1 MKASNRT
8 IAYVLTR
15 VATFL
20 EVAGEDRF
28 KFLAYRR
35 AGRTIGR
42 LEEPLHQTLEAGGEL
57 PDLPGIGRSISAAID
72 AIIKTGTTPL
82 LTELE
87 LRIPPP
93 VIELI
98 RIRGLGASKVGDLMR
113 AGVDSID
120 KLAAAVDDGSLA
132 AMHGMGHRSADR
144 IRRSLGEYLAHRGRF
159 LRHVVTDRL
168 AAISEHLESSDLCT
182 RVHPAG
188 SVRRGRESAG
198 DLDILVVSDEP
209 EEVLNFLATWDD
221 AISATRVSSSHSQI
235 ATIEGLQIEVYVA
248 PPESAG
254 NALALLSGSGDHL
267 EQVLALRP
275 GGRVENGV
283 VFAGNSPALAA
294 TEKEFY
300 DRFGLPLIPPELRE
314 GRGEVEAAQAG
325 RLPRLLEPGDLRGD
339 LHMHTPHSDGL
350 NSMHELA
357 QRAQEKGYEYIA
369 FADHTQNVA
378 IANGMTAERTRIYL
392 QEIERIN
399 AETIGIELLKGIEV
413 DILKDGTLDLPDE
426 LLRQMDVVIA
436 SVHSHFNLSEREMT
450 TRVLRAMDSRFVTT
464 IGHPTCRLVGSRS
477 CIPLDMEQIF
487 AGARDTGTLLE
498 LNANPERLDL
508 NDLHCRKAQEM
519 GILVAISTDAHRTEQ
534 LDNMQF
540 GVTQARR
547 GWLEPGDVANTR
559 SLTELRKVLH
569 RKR

>member
-8 IAYVLTR
+8 ISYVLNR

-28 KFLAYRR
+28 RFLAYRR

-42 LEEPLHQTLEAGGEL
+42 LEEPVHLLLEAGQEL
-57 PDLPGIGRSISAAID
+57 PDLPGIGRSLTAAID
-72 AIIKTGTTPL
+72 SIIKTGTTPL
-82 LTELE
+82 LVEME
-87 LRIPPP
+87 HRIPPP

-98 RIRGLGASKVGDLMR
+98 RIRGLGAGKVGDLMR
-113 AGVDSID
+113 AGIDSID
-120 KLAAAVDDGSLA
+120 QLAAAVDDGRLA
-132 AMHGMGHRSADR
+132 ELHGMGHRTVDR

-159 LRHVVTDRL
+159 LRHVVTDRV
-168 AAISEHLESSDLCT
+168 AAISEHLESSGLCT
-182 RVHPAG
+182 AVHPAG

-198 DLDILVVSDEP
+198 DVDILAVTDKP
-209 EEVLNFLATWDD
+209 EKVLRFIASWED
-221 AISATRVSSSHSQI
+221 AISVTRASPSHGQI
-235 ATIEGLQIEVYVA
+235 ATVEGLQVEVYVA
-248 PPESAG
+248 PPDSAG
-254 NALALLSGSGDHL
+254 SALALLTASADHL
-267 EQVLALRP
+267 EQVLALTP
-275 GGRVENGV
+275 TGRVENGV
-283 VFAGNSPALAA
+283 VFAGDHPVLVA
-294 TEKEFY
+294 TEEEFY
-300 DRFGLPLIPPELRE
+300 ARFGLPLIPPELRE
-314 GRGEVEAAQAG
+314 GRGEVEAGLAG
-325 RLPRLLEPGDLRGD
+325 GLPRLLEPGDLRGD

-350 NSMHELA
+350 NSMRELA
-357 QRAQEKGYEYIA
+357 QRALERGYQYIA
-369 FADHTQNVA
+369 FADHTKNVA

-392 QEIERIN
+392 QEIDKIN
-399 AETIGIELLKGIEV
+399 AETTGIELLKGIEV

-426 LLRQMDVVIA
+426 LLLQMDVVIA

-450 TRVLRAMDSRFVTT
+450 TRVLRAMDNRFVTT

-508 NDLHCRKAQEM
+508 NDLHCRRAKEM
-519 GILVAISTDAHRTEQ
+519 GIPVAISTDAHRVEQ
-534 LDNMQF
+534 LDNMRF

-547 GWLEPGDVANTR
+547 GWLEPCDVANTR
-559 SLTELRKVLH
+559 PLADLRKLLH